1 MVENEMPIEPY
12 LLFGLTALLGF
23 GAGMLI
29 QYLIDRAMRIRLES
43 ERAIR
48 DERIRS
54 EDARAG
60 EREVALASA
69 QQSLANAFRDL
80 AHESLTKNSEQ
91 FLRLAGQKFEVHQEK
106 AKAELNERTQAVET
120 LVKPI
125 REALE
130 KTQQQISDIE
140 KTRQEAYGSITQ
152 HLQAMTHG
160 QESLRTET
168 SKLVS
173 ALRRPQVRGQWG
185 EMTLR
190 RLAELAGMVQ
200 HCDFSEQVH
209 TTDESNKGYRP
220 DMIIRLPEQ
229 GQLVVDVKTP
239 LDAYIDAIEATD
251 EVARKTA
258 LQRHTRNLQDRIKE
272 LASKAYFEQFE
283 RSPEFVILFIPGDQ
297 FLTAALDEKPGLLE
311 EALRQKVLLITPT
324 SFVALLKVVAYGWM
338 QLRLAENAEG
348 IRKLAVE
355 MQDRLGTFTGHL
367 AAVGKR
373 LDDSVQSYNKAIA
386 SLETRVLPSAR
397 KIRELGADGSK
408 ELPAT
413 QRVDITARELKLNVD
428 DLRPDIDEPAD
439 LTNNNSGATPDLPV
453 G

>member
-1 MVENEMPIEPY
+1 MNIEAY
-12 LLFGLTALLGF
+12 LQFGTTALLGF
-23 GAGMLI
+23 GAGLLI
-29 QYLIDRAMRIRLES
+29 QYLIDRATRIQLES
-43 ERAIR
+43 EIAIR
-48 DERIRS
+48 DERIAS
-54 EDARAG
+54 EEARAG
-60 EREVALASA
+60 EREAALSSA
-69 QQSLANAFRDL
+69 QQSLASAFRDL
-80 AHESLTKNSEQ
+80 AHESLAKNSEQ

-106 AKAELNERTQAVET
+106 AKAELNERQQAVES

-125 REALE
+125 RDALE
-130 KTQQQISDIE
+130 KTQQQISAIE
-140 KTRQEAYGSITQ
+140 KTRNEAYGSITQ

-160 QESLRTET
+160 QESLRSET

-190 RLAELAGMVQ
+190 RLAELAGMVN

-220 DMIIRLPEQ
+220 DMIIRLPEH

-251 EVARKTA
+251 DVIRKTA
-258 LQRHTRNLQDRIKE
+258 LQRHAKNLQDRVKE

-338 QLRLAENAEG
+338 QLRLAENAED

-408 ELPAT
+408 ELPVT
-413 QRVDITARELKLNVD
+413 QRIDITARELKLNAD
-428 DLRPDIDEPAD
+428 DLQPDIDKRAGAAD
-439 LTNNNSGATPDLPV
+439 SDAGISPDLPV